1 MNPLLRP
8 SRTCSAEATAIQFL
22 LMACPG
28 KKAHAIAIKIAT
40 QRYSR
45 NPISA
50 QFLEAIARRAQ
61 PTDRQCQEASFVP
74 RDRKFESISL
84 QRGVSCEPH
93 FRWRIISQ
101 PEHERVEAPD
111 CRAARSAVDLRSG
124 EETST
129 RDAGG
134 CHARRGSG
142 RNPQDGT
149 AQRGRRASI
158 NATKWGIAA
167 PARHPGYS

>member
-61 PTDRQCQEASFVP
+61 TTDRQCQEASFVP

-84 QRGVSCEPH
+84 QWRVGEP
-93 FRWRIISQ
+93 SV
-101 PEHERVEAPD
+101 P
-111 CRAARSAVDLRSG
+111 
-124 EETST
+124 
-129 RDAGG
+129 
-134 CHARRGSG
+134 
-142 RNPQDGT
+142 
-149 AQRGRRASI
+149 QRGTFFLRTPCAHHTGDR
-158 NATKWGIAA
+158 
-167 PARHPGYS
+167 